1 MNIVISFILLIQFNF
16 ADEYKNLAFSYNE
29 DEEYEEVYEP
39 LCDINFDGEEDCDK
53 FFSFAATNWKS
64 KDYRGCIDQYKTA
77 LYCDC
82 IEGNK
87 NNNPRIFS
95 N

>member
-1 MNIVISFILLIQFNF
+1 MSMILSIFFIIQFIY
-16 ADEYKNLAFSYNE
+16 AEEHSMLISYNE
-29 DEEYEEVYEP
+29 EEYEEVFEP

-53 FFSFAATNWKS
+53 FFSFAATNWRS

-82 IEGNK
+82 VEGNQDNLYK
-87 NNNPRIFS
+87 YLGRSF
-95 N
+95 